1 MEKKLKDSEE
11 NLMDDVIQRGFFKK
25 KRSIPTF
32 VFCFLFLGFKVTA

>member
-25 KRSIPTF
+25 KEYTN
-32 VFCFLFLGFKVTA
+32 FCFLFFLGFKVTA